1 VSGEWLLNHQGQLIK
16 RPFRLEGVQTQDGY
30 DEMVKVLASVW
41 SQEAASIAQEI
52 KRLP

>member
-1 VSGEWLLNHQGQLIK
+1 NIERVLGASQRLGGNHPAGQL
-16 RPFRLEGVQTQDGY
+16 RTQVGY
-30 DEMVKVLASVW
+30 DEMVKVLAGVW

>member
-1 VSGEWLLNHQGQLIK
+1 
-16 RPFRLEGVQTQDGY
+16 
-30 DEMVKVLASVW
+30 VLASVW

>member
-1 VSGEWLLNHQGQLIK
+1 MAVEPPGTTDQTSVPSGRSANSGC
-16 RPFRLEGVQTQDGY
+16 Y
-30 DEMVKVLASVW
+30 DEMVKVLAGVW

>member
-1 VSGEWLLNHQGQLIK
+1 
-16 RPFRLEGVQTQDGY
+16 
-30 DEMVKVLASVW
+30 EMVKVLAGVW

>member
-1 VSGEWLLNHQGQLIK
+1 MAAEPPGQLIK

-30 DEMVKVLASVW
+30 DEMVKVLAGVR

>member
-1 VSGEWLLNHQGQLIK
+1 
-16 RPFRLEGVQTQDGY
+16 
-30 DEMVKVLASVW
+30 VLAGVW